1 MAAAG
6 KKGSQKGI
14 NKILVMEK
22 LLLFIKHRLG
32 FLWKI
37 IEAVN
42 NSLFGL
48 IYGSQLKKTLPGV
61 FADFSQGPFQYRELT
76 GADAGR
82 LFHLIGDQPESD
94 LDYFRPHGFDQE
106 SIARQTKK
114 VSFLMMGVFSDDT
127 MVGYF
132 FLRFFANRKCFVG
145 RLIDKEYRGKGIGA
159 VMNNIMYE
167 TAWRMNFRC
176 LSTISRNNDAVMRAH
191 SGNRHMIILKELN
204 NDYLLVEF
212 LPSENKADKLT

>member
-1 MAAAG
+1 MAVAG
-6 KKGSQKGI
+6 EKGPQKRI
-14 NKILVMEK
+14 NQIFVMER

-32 FLWKI
+32 FVWYI

-48 IYGSQLKKTLPGV
+48 IYGSRLKRTLPGV
-61 FADFSQGPFQYRELT
+61 FTDFSREPYQYRELSV
-76 GADAGR
+76 ADAGKLR
-82 LFHLIGDQPESD
+82 RLIGEQPGSD
-94 LDYFRPHGFDQE
+94 LVYFKPHAFDE
-106 SIARQTKK
+106 DSILRQTKK
-114 VSFLMMGVFSDDT
+114 VSFLMMGVFSDDA

-132 FLRFFANRKCFVG
+132 FLRFFSNRKCFVG
-145 RLIDKEYRGKGIGA
+145 RLIDKKYRGKGIGT

-191 SGNRHMIILKELN
+191 SGNRHMVILKELN